1 MPVRSQLLKMS
12 FRNANWPAHHWPCY
26 ALAMEL
32 YQQRTFVVVAAEQSV
47 TRAARRLFTT
57 PPSISGHIKALED
70 EWNVILFR
78 RTTSGMEIT
87 EKGRELRAKAEAT
100 LLAAQDL
107 SNHATDLQDYL
118 LGTIAIGVNCALDRL
133 HVPQLI
139 ERMRTACPG
148 VDLRI
153 VQGASGRIAEDIER
167 ESLDAGFIFG
177 PGLPAL
183 ITHRLATVDLLV
195 VAPTE
200 WRSKL
205 LGASWAAVAELPWIH
220 SGGLCPFQ
228 VMIDEIFAARGLVQ
242 RKGVSADDDHTRVEL
257 VSAGMGLALLEKSD
271 ALRAVETGHAF
282 VWPCES
288 IQSNLSFAYL
298 AARKNDPLIRAL
310 RMAVASEWELVT
322 DVVREIK
329 PLRA

>member
-1 MPVRSQLLKMS
+1 
-12 FRNANWPAHHWPCY
+12 
-26 ALAMEL
+26 MEL
-32 YQQRTFVVVAAEQSV
+32 YQLRTFVVVAAEQSV

-70 EWNVILFR
+70 EWNVVLFR

-107 SNHATDLQDYL
+107 ANHATDLQDYL

-139 ERMRTACPG
+139 ERMRTTCPG

-153 VQGASGRIAEDIER
+153 VQGSSGRIAEDVKQ

-183 ITHRLATVDLLV
+183 IAHRLSVVDLLV
-195 VAPTE
+195 AGPLD
-200 WRSKL
+200 WKSKL
-205 LGASWAAVAELPWIH
+205 DDASWETVADLPWIH
-220 SGGLCPFQ
+220 SGGFCPFQ
-228 VMIDEIFAARGLVQ
+228 AILDKIFAERGLSQ
-242 RKGVSADDDHTRVEL
+242 RKGVYSDDDHARVEL
-257 VSAGMGLALLEKSD
+257 ISAGIGMALLEKDD
-271 ALRAVETGHAF
+271 ALEAVAAGNAF
-282 VWPCES
+282 IWACEP
-288 IQSNLSFAYL
+288 IQSDLSFAYL
-298 AARKNDPLIRAL
+298 AARRNDPLIRAL
-310 RMAVASEWELVT
+310 RMWAQRS
-322 DVVREIK
+322 
-329 PLRA
+329 